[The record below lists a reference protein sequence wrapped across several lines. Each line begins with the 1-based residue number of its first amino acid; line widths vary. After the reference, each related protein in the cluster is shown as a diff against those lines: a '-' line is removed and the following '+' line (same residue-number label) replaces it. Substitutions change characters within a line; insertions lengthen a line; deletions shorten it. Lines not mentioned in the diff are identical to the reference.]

1 MGRAVGDGQGGIVDE
16 HGAAHAGGRFQGV
29 DADFGIAG
37 GVGGDTGNGNAA
49 AVGRPGGP
57 GVKSDGAGG
66 LRQDAAH
73 RTAGASGIGIVITRA
88 TAGICNGAGG
98 DGIAVAAVG
107 ADGEQL
113 ALRVNVGDAVDG
125 HRNRNGSSRGI
136 GIGKAGAGRRG
147 GGGQERHRQEEQ
159 RQ

>member
-1 MGRAVGDGQGGIVDE
+1 MGRAVGDGQGGIVDK
-16 HGAAHAGGRFQGV
+16 HGAAHAGSRIQGV

-37 GVGGDTGNGNAA
+37 RVGGDAGNGEAA
-49 AVGRPGGP
+49 AVGRPGRP

-73 RTAGASGIGIVITRA
+73 GTAGAGGIGIVITRA

-98 DGIAVAAVG
+98 DGVAVAAVG

-113 ALRVNVGDAVDG
+113 ALGVNVGDAVDG
-125 HRNRNGSSRGI
+125 HRSGSSRGI
-136 GIGKAGAGRRG
+136 GIGKAGAGGR